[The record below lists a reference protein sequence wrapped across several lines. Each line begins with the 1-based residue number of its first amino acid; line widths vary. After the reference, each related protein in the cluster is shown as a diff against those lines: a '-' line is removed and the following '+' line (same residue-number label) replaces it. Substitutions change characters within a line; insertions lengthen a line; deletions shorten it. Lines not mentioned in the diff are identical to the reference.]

1 MQPKGKTGRAVV
13 ALTMINKL
21 YGIDRDLKDAS
32 DEQRFIGRQERSLP
46 ILNQLK
52 GWLDQTDSL
61 VTP

>member
-21 YGIDRDLKDAS
+21 YGIDRDLKDAC
-32 DEQRFIGRQERSLP
+32 DEQRLIGRQERSLP